1 MMPAR
6 QSTVA
11 GATGGQMSELDVMIE
26 RMYTALAMAGLHYW
40 WPVRV
45 VLGEEPEP
53 VWMEM
58 RRIGAEQMSAAYGW
72 LNEHLDTAYADLGL
86 KRDPHITRGT
96 E

>member
-1 MMPAR
+1 MMAVR
-6 QSTVA
+6 KSTA
-11 GATGGQMSELDVMIE
+11 ADETGGQMSELDVMID
-26 RMYTALAMAGLHYW
+26 RMYTALAKAGLHYC

-53 VWMEM
+53 VWMAM

-86 KRDPHITRGT
+86 ERDPHITRGT